1 PRLTVMLGSRYDT
14 QTNMR
19 DHNNMAPR
27 VGFAYALGRATVIR
41 GGGGV
46 FYLGMPITNVEDQ
59 RRLDGTR
66 QFELVIDNP
75 SYPDPFQSG
84 TMRNTRPSIR
94 LMDGNVRSPYVDVGM
109 ISLERTFLT
118 NLFISASYDYQREY
132 HRIRLRNVN
141 APLDITAAFPRSCLS
156 NQPKDTCVRPDPFG
170 TLRDRHNVDGRPQL
184 VQHHY
189 REG

>member
-1 PRLTVMLGSRYDT
+1 MKPRTSAPSTQRYPLRAGTQGWYRARRSSSRNNFGGEFTFSTIDSYLAGNPLTYRVTRGNPLLDADQWELSFFIQNDWKLSPRLTLMLGSRYDT

-19 DHNNMAPR
+19 DHNNLAPR
-27 VGFAYALGRATVIR
+27 VGFAYGLGQATVIR

-84 TMRNTRPSIR
+84 TMRNKSIR
-94 LMDGNVRSPYVDVGM
+94 LMGGNVRSPYVDVGM
-109 ISLERTFLT
+109 
-118 NLFISASYDYQREY
+118 
-132 HRIRLRNVN
+132 
-141 APLDITAAFPRSCLS
+141 
-156 NQPKDTCVRPDPFG
+156 
-170 TLRDRHNVDGRPQL
+170 
-184 VQHHY
+184 
-189 REG
+189 